1 MTTTRDITPLQMA
14 QNCAR
19 AVLAVADYQETDP
32 VGAHVNRAG
41 AHGQASAQLAGN
53 IALVSI
59 AESLARLVE
68 LVEATGPERFLT
80 TGPGTRMEIDTSG
93 AVTFHEL
100 DGQDD
105 DGGADD

>member
-53 IALVSI
+53 MALVAI
-59 AESLARLVE
+59 AEALDRIARMLAVE
-68 LVEATGPERFLT
+68 LVKEG
-80 TGPGTRMEIDTSG
+80 G
-93 AVTFHEL
+93 AV
-100 DGQDD
+100 DD
-105 DGGADD
+105 